1 MSVLFEPERHEP
13 VSDVPWDEGMVK
25 QAIAEIAQDTLRVAR
40 DGVWP
45 MHELDG
51 GAQRGVSHTLYLGS
65 AGVLWG
71 LSWLARQGAIAEE
84 ERVAAWSLALPERYA
99 ASPDTGSVVP
109 SYFLG
114 EAGVL
119 TVALRAV
126 ALAGSTERRAEWQD
140 RLLAAVESNLHH
152 PAREALWGAP
162 GTALAAVF
170 QHELTGEER
179 WRQAYV
185 RNVQALLETWQWQ
198 EEYECELWLQDLYG
212 KQRHLL
218 GAAHGF
224 AGNVFAL
231 LRGRELLPT
240 LMQNAIVERAIETL
254 RTTIV
259 FDDEAGG
266 NWPAEPR
273 DEKRLVQWCHGAPG
287 IITSFARA
295 PAQVELDELLR
306 QGGELTWRAG
316 PLRKGPN
323 LCHGTAGNGAA
334 FLVLFARTGDERW
347 LSRAR
352 RFAMHAVRQV
362 AAARQEHGQGR
373 YSLWTG
379 DVGVAVYLWQCLSG
393 GSGLPSLDF

>member
-1 MSVLFEPERHEP
+1 MSALFDAERHEP
-13 VSDVPWDEGMVK
+13 VTDLAWDEGAVRH
-25 QAIAEIAQDTLRVAR
+25 AIAEIADDTLHAAR
-40 DGVWP
+40 NGVWP
-45 MHELDG
+45 HHALDG
-51 GAQRGVSHTLYLGS
+51 GAERGVSHTLYLGS

-71 LSWLARQGAIAEE
+71 LSWLAEQGAMAVD
-84 ERVAAWSLALPERYA
+84 ERVRAWSLVLPERYA

-119 TVALRAV
+119 TVALRA
-126 ALAGSTERRAEWQD
+126 ERRAEWQE
-140 RLLAAVESNLHH
+140 RLLAAVDGNLHN

-162 GTALAAVF
+162 GTALAAAF
-170 QHELTGEER
+170 LHELTGEPG
-179 WRQAYV
+179 WRQCCQ
-185 RNVQALLETWQWQ
+185 RNVKALFDSWHWHED
-198 EEYECELWLQDLYG
+198 YGCELWLQDLYG

-224 AGNVFAL
+224 AGNVYAL
-231 LRGRELLPT
+231 LRGLELLPA
-240 LMQNAIVERAIETL
+240 LMQNAILERAVETL
-254 RTTIV
+254 RVTAVI
-259 FDDEAGG
+259 DEEGSA
-266 NWPAEPR
+266 NWPPVPR
-273 DEKRLVQWCHGAPG
+273 DEKMLVQWCHGAPG
-287 IITSFARA
+287 IITSFRQA
-295 PAQVELDELLR
+295 PAHAVLDELLL
-306 QGGELTWRAG
+306 QGGELIWRAG

-334 FLVLFARTGDERW
+334 FLVLYARTGDERW

-352 RFAMHAVRQV
+352 RFAMHSVQQV